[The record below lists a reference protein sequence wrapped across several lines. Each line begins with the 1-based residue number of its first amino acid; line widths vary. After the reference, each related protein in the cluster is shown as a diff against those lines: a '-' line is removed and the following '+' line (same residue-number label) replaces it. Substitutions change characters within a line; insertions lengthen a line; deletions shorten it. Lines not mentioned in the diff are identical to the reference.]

1 MPLNPRLREWHGRK
15 VWIIGASSGIGL
27 ATAQAL
33 HRAGASVAVSARD
46 ADALQRFADEH
57 PGSLALPLD
66 VSAAGAV
73 GDRAVQLLAAWGGID
88 LALYC
93 AGHYK
98 AQRATAFDLMQI
110 QRHNQINY
118 LGAVEMLAAIL
129 PAMLQAGS
137 GHLSLVGSVA
147 GYRGLPQS
155 LAYGPTKA
163 ALQNLAEVL
172 YLDLHDRHIGVS
184 IINPGFVATA
194 LTAANDFAMPALIG
208 AAQAAEE
215 ILDGWSRGDFEI
227 HFPRRFTWFLKLLS
241 LLPHRLYFSLIRR
254 LTGL

>member
-1 MPLNPRLREWHGRK
+1 MPLNPRIEHWPGRK
-15 VWIIGASSGIGL
+15 VWIVGASSGIGL

-46 ADALQRFADEH
+46 ADALQRFVDAH

-66 VSAAGAV
+66 VTEAAEFR
-73 GDRAVQLLAAWGGID
+73 DRAAQLLAAWGSVD

-93 AGHYK
+93 AGHYQ
-98 AQRATAFDLMQI
+98 AQRATAFDGAQM
-110 QRHNQINY
+110 QRHNQVNY
-118 LGAVEMLAAIL
+118 LGAVEMLAAMV
-129 PAMLQAGS
+129 PAMLRAGG

-194 LTAANDFAMPALIG
+194 LTAANDFAMPALISTE
-208 AAQAAEE
+208 QAAEQ
-215 ILDGWSRGDFEI
+215 ILSGWSRGDFEI
-227 HFPRRFTWFLKLLS
+227 HFPHRFTWWLKLLG

>member
-1 MPLNPRLREWHGRK
+1 MPLNPRLSDWRGRK

-27 ATAQAL
+27 ATARAL
-33 HRAGASVAVSARD
+33 HRAGARVAVSARD
-46 ADALQRFADEH
+46 GEALQRFVADH

-66 VSAAGAV
+66 VTASADIR
-73 GDRAVQLLAAWGGID
+73 DRAAQLLAAWGTVD
-88 LALYC
+88 LAMYC
-93 AGHYK
+93 AGHYQ
-98 AQRATAFDLMQI
+98 AQRATAFDLGQM
-110 QRHNQINY
+110 QRHNQVNY
-118 LGAVEMLAAIL
+118 LGALDMLAAL
-129 PAMLQAGS
+129 VPAMLLAGA

-163 ALQNLAEVL
+163 ALNNLAEVL
-172 YLDLHDRHIGVS
+172 YLDLHDRRIGVS

-208 AAQAAEE
+208 ADEAANR
-215 ILDGWSRGDFEI
+215 ILSGWSRGDFEI